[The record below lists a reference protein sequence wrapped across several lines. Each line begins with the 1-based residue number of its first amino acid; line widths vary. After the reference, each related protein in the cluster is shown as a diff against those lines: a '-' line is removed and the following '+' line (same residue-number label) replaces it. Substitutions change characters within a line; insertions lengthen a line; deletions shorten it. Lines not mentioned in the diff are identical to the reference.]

1 MNTIDTQTAVDYC
14 LAGLCALPASREKKR
29 PVLRGWKEYQRRRPD
44 EAETRKLF
52 RGGPDAI
59 CVVTGAASG
68 DLECIDFDAH
78 GPDGENLYA
87 EWRGRAARSLGEAF
101 VATLPVETTQRGGV
115 HVYYRAPHA
124 AIEGNL
130 KLAQKPGEN
139 GRPETWIETRGEG
152 GLVICAPTEGYE
164 RVEGDLLNIPTI
176 SAEQRTC
183 LLSLARSLDECGG
196 ATKPLAAAK
205 PAAEPVAAPSQN
217 VLRAA
222 TDSAPWA
229 TRPGDDFNV
238 RGVADGTFERVLVAS
253 GWRKVRGGP
262 NEGWQRPG
270 KTGDEQSATFN
281 GRTFYVFS
289 SNAAP
294 LEPNTGYSPFSVLV
308 ALQFGGDA
316 KAAAAELAR
325 RGYGESGTPVATADA
340 DALGFTPGG
349 EDDPRVVTH
358 EPDEDEA
365 TSTPVQRR
373 MQPPLVDPERLRM
386 PGFVDDLTAHI
397 LAGSPLPNRPLAFA
411 AALALLAY
419 LAGRRYTTERGDRP
433 ALYILSLARSS
444 TGKNAPLNMATT
456 MAARLG
462 LADGVATDFASA
474 EGLTDALRALPVR
487 LVAMDEAQRLFSA
500 LAEKGEEAQF
510 SRKKEA
516 VLLDMWDK
524 HLLVRADKAI
534 SSLRHDKL
542 PARRELPSL
551 TFWGSMTPSVFW
563 KGATPAMV
571 SGGLFGRFLVFDATE
586 LRANPRASME
596 PPPPA
601 LLSAAR
607 QIVSRGADPRRDDE
621 AVAEARY
628 VVPFDPDA
636 DELQAELFIRLTE
649 KRNALMSDPD
659 NEPRCML
666 SDLVGRE
673 IEKTKRLALLFA
685 ISENPDAP
693 IVTKAGIE
701 WAYGLVN
708 TMHARLFRRAMEN
721 LGDTPEMRLA
731 NRMRAFVERAGAP
744 VQHSALWRAFGGD
757 SRVRRDALAYL
768 LDSGYLVRVELAGR
782 KGAWYAA
789 AAAAEEGEAL

>member
-29 PVLRGWKEYQRRRPD
+29 PVLRGWKQYQTRRPD
-44 EAETRKLF
+44 ETETRKLF

-124 AIEGNL
+124 EIEGNL

-196 ATKPLAAAK
+196 ATKPLAAA
-205 PAAEPVAAPSQN
+205 PAAPGPSSKAPGPS
-217 VLRAA
+217 
-222 TDSAPWA
+222 SAPAPGPSSPWA

-308 ALQFGGDA
+308 ALQFGGDV

-325 RGYGESGTPVATADA
+325 RGYGEAGAPVAAAEAVAEPD
-340 DALGFTPGG
+340 
-349 EDDPRVVTH
+349 EDDPRIVTH
-358 EPDEDEA
+358 GPEDEEEPA
-365 TSTPVQRR
+365 PKRAAL
-373 MQPPLVDPERLRM
+373 PLVDPERLRM

-411 AALALLAY
+411 ASLALLAY

-551 TFWGSMTPSVFW
+551 TFWGSMTPSVLW

-693 IVTKAGIE
+693 VVTRAGVE

-708 TMHARLFRRAMEN
+708 TMHARLFKRAMEN
-721 LGDTPEMRLA
+721 LGDTPEARLA

-744 VQHSALWRAFGGD
+744 VSHSALLRAFGGD
-757 SRVRRDALAYL
+757 SRLRRDALSYL
-768 LDSGYLVRVELAGR
+768 LDSGYLARVEKPGR
-782 KGAWYAA
+782 KGVWYAA
-789 AAAAEEGEAL
+789 ADELEV

>member
-1 MNTIDTQTAVDYC
+1 MKHIDTETAAAYC
-14 LAGLCALPASREKKR
+14 AAGLCALPASRERKR
-29 PVLRGWKEYQRRRPD
+29 PVTRGWKQYQTRRPD
-44 EAETRKLF
+44 EAETRRLF
-52 RGGPDAI
+52 AGGPDAI

-78 GPDGENLYA
+78 GPDGVNLFEA
-87 EWRGRAARSLGEAF
+87 WRSLAAGALGDAF
-101 VATLPVETTQRGGV
+101 VAKLTTETTQRGGV

-130 KLAQKPGEN
+130 KLAQRPGEG

-152 GLVICAPTEGYE
+152 GLVLCAPTEGYE
-164 RVEGDLLNIPTI
+164 PVQGDLLGVPTI
-176 SAEQRTC
+176 TAEQRAC
-183 LLSLARSLDECGG
+183 LLALARSLDECGG
-196 ATKPLAAAK
+196 KAAPAPEPAPAPAAAAAR
-205 PAAEPVAAPSQN
+205 PALPA
-217 VLRAA
+217 
-222 TDSAPWA
+222 SAPWA

-238 RGVADGTFERVLVAS
+238 RGVADGTFERALVAS

-270 KTGDEQSATFN
+270 KEGDEQSATFN

-316 KAAAAELAR
+316 RAAAAELAR
-325 RGYGESGTPVATADA
+325 RGYGEGGGAAGA
-340 DALGFTPGG
+340 EALGFTPGG

-358 EPDEDEA
+358 GPEDEEVAPAPPKPRRA
-365 TSTPVQRR
+365 TQ
-373 MQPPLVDPERLRM
+373 PLVDPERLTM
-386 PGFVDDLTAHI
+386 PGFVDEMTAHI

-411 AALALLAY
+411 AALALLAF

-444 TGKNAPLNMATT
+444 TGKNAPLNAAMT

-474 EGLTDALRALPVR
+474 EGLLDALRALPVR

-500 LAEKGEEAQF
+500 LADKGEEAQF

-524 HLLVRADKAI
+524 HLLVRADKAV

-542 PARRELPSL
+542 PPRRELPSL
-551 TFWGSMTPSVFW
+551 TFWGSMTPTVFW

-586 LRANPRASME
+586 LRANPHATMA

-607 QIVSRGADPRRDDE
+607 LIVSRGADPRRDDE
-621 AVAEARY
+621 GVADARF
-628 VVPFDPDA
+628 VVPFEPDA
-636 DELQAELFIRLTE
+636 DALQAELFVRLTE

-693 IVTKAGIE
+693 IVTRAGIE

-768 LDSGYLVRVELAGR
+768 LDSGYLVRVEPEGR

-789 AAAAEEGEAL
+789 AAENEEQL

>member
-1 MNTIDTQTAVDYC
+1 MNTIDTQTAADYC
-14 LAGLCALPASREKKR
+14 LAGLCVLPASREKKR
-29 PVLRGWKEYQRRRPD
+29 PVTRGWKQYQSRRPD
-44 EAETRKLF
+44 EAETRRLF
-52 RGGPDAI
+52 AGGPDAI
-59 CVVTGAASG
+59 CIVTGAASG

-78 GPDGENLYA
+78 GNGETLFDA
-87 EWRGRAARSLGEAF
+87 WHAAAAQSVGTAF
-101 VATLPVETTQRGGV
+101 VDSLPRERSQRGGV

-130 KLAQKPGEN
+130 KLAQRPGEG

-152 GLVICAPTEGYE
+152 GLVLCAPTEGYE
-164 RVEGDLLNIPTI
+164 LLVGDLRDIPTI
-176 SAEQRTC
+176 TAEQREA
-183 LLSLARSLDECGG
+183 LIAAARSLDECG
-196 ATKPLAAAK
+196 AAANPEPSPAAVPAK
-205 PAAEPVAAPSQN
+205 PAPAAA
-217 VLRAA
+217 VLCSA

-238 RGVADGTFERVLVAS
+238 RGVADGTFERALVAS

-294 LEPNTGYSPFSVLV
+294 LEPNKGYSPFSVLV

-316 KAAAAELAR
+316 RAAAAELAR
-325 RGYGESGTPVATADA
+325 RGYGESGAPVAPVDA

-365 TSTPVQRR
+365 TSTPVPRR
-373 MQPPLVDPERLRM
+373 AQPPLVDPERLRM

-500 LAEKGEEAQF
+500 LADKGEEAQF

-571 SGGLFGRFLVFDATE
+571 SGGLFGRFLVFDAAE
-586 LRANPRASME
+586 LRANPRATMA
-596 PPPPA
+596 PPPPE

-621 AVAEARY
+621 GVAEARF
-628 VVPFDPDA
+628 VVPFEPDA
-636 DELQAELFIRLTE
+636 DALQAELFERLTA

-768 LDSGYLVRVELAGR
+768 LDSGYLVRVEMAGR

-789 AAAAEEGEAL
+789 AASADGEEI

>member
-1 MNTIDTQTAVDYC
+1 MKIDIQTAIDYC
-14 LAGLCALPASREKKR
+14 RAGLCALPASREKKR
-29 PVLRGWKEYQRRRPD
+29 PVLRGWKQYQKRRPD
-44 EAETRKLF
+44 EEETRKLF
-52 RGGPDAI
+52 AGGPDAI
-59 CVVTGAASG
+59 CIVTGATSG

-78 GPDGENLYA
+78 ADGVTLFEA
-87 EWRGRAARSLGEAF
+87 WRDAAAQALGTAF
-101 VATLPVETTQRGGV
+101 VDSLPRERSQRGGV
-115 HVYYRAPHA
+115 HIYYRAPHA

-130 KLAQKPGEN
+130 KLAQKPGED
-139 GRPETWIETRGEG
+139 GRPETYIETRGEG
-152 GLVICAPTEGYE
+152 GLVLCAPTEGY
-164 RVEGDLLNIPTI
+164 VVLAGDLLAIPTI
-176 SAEQRTC
+176 SAEQREG
-183 LLSLARSLDECGG
+183 LLFAARSLDECGV
-196 ATKPLAAAK
+196 AEEPKPALPPPPPQK
-205 PAAEPVAAPSQN
+205 PAAPVQ
-217 VLRAA
+217 VLRSA
-222 TDSAPWA
+222 TDSAPWS

-238 RGVADGTFERVLVAS
+238 RGVADGTFERALVAS
-253 GWRKVRGGP
+253 GWRKVRSGP

-289 SNAAP
+289 SNAYP
-294 LEPNTGYSPFSVLV
+294 LQPNTGYSPFSVLV

-325 RGYGESGTPVATADA
+325 RGYGESGGASA

-365 TSTPVQRR
+365 PAAPVQRR
-373 MQPPLVDPERLRM
+373 AQPPLVDPERLRM

-571 SGGLFGRFLVFDATE
+571 SGGLFGRFLVFDAAE
-586 LRANPRASME
+586 LRANPRATME

-636 DELQAELFIRLTE
+636 DELQAELFERLTA

-708 TMHARLFRRAMEN
+708 TMHARLFKRAMEN
-721 LGDTPEMRLA
+721 LGDTPEARLA

-744 VQHSALWRAFGGD
+744 VSHSALLRAFGGD
-757 SRVRRDALAYL
+757 SRLRRDALSYL
-768 LDSGYLVRVELAGR
+768 LDSGYLARVEKPGR
-782 KGAWYAA
+782 KGVWYAA
-789 AAAAEEGEAL
+789 ADELEV